1 MGGQKDGGGPAFRLH
16 GKELEVQGTWKEGK
30 RIAQG
35 GFEFRK
41 ENKPYKVK
49 DVCVSVLFYGKG
61 KGKKGRGK

>member
-1 MGGQKDGGGPAFRLH
+1 
-16 GKELEVQGTWKEGK
+16 VQERKIKTKMLPLLLRDIFYWKEGK

-61 KGKKGRGK
+61 KGKKGEARERR